1 MPKRWILKNTDE
13 IAAQSLADELRINP
27 VLCQLLVQRGV
38 RTYAEAKSF
47 FRPSLDDLHDPFV
60 MRDMDKAVTRLHT
73 AITQQQKVLLYG
85 DYDVDGTTSVALL
98 YDFLQPYLTRLDYYI
113 PDRYKEGYGVSMAS
127 IDYAKQN
134 GFQLIIAMDCGIK
147 AVAPIALANQYGID
161 FIVCDHHVPDAVL
174 PAAHAILDPKR
185 PDCPYPFKELCG
197 CGIAFKLAQA
207 YLQHLDI
214 SVHSLERLLDL
225 CAVSIACDL
234 VSMTGEN
241 RILAHFGLLR
251 LNENPRVGF
260 RALMRVREKEHP
272 LNINDIVFG
281 LGPLINAAGR
291 LSDAKLAVRLLIA
304 QDPAVAKDAAEQ
316 LSQQNKLRREVE
328 ADIMVEVAAQM
339 AANTN
344 EMRKSVVLYS
354 PKWHKGIVGIIAA
367 RISEQVYRPTVVLTE
382 SEGKIVGSVRTVA
395 GFDVYEALRQCEDL
409 LDNFGGHAF
418 AAGLVMLPE
427 NLEAFTIRF
436 ELLAQQLLT
445 PELLIPEVNISA
457 VLPLAHISERF
468 YGILRQFAP
477 FGPGNMRPVFLATD
491 LHEPGFSRLSRNEQH
506 LLLSLPQPN
515 GSYIHG
521 VAFGMGHLYTELRRQ
536 AFDMCYVLDEI
547 VTQNGELTVRFQ
559 VKDFRIKL

>member
-427 NLEAFTIRF
+427 NLETFTIRF